1 MTKAVVDI
9 ETDGLNATK
18 IHCIVARCYASDKE
32 KVWVGEECN
41 QFAEWSGQ
49 IDQFIM
55 HNGISFDAPILNRLT
70 GSNIKLSQ
78 VRDTLI
84 ESQLYNPIRE
94 GGHSLESWGERL
106 NFPKGNMTEF
116 KDYSPEMLEYC
127 KKDTELTSKLAKTM
141 EEEGKKFSIRSYEM
155 ERKVRAIIDQ
165 QQKNG
170 FAFNIREGMLLLARL
185 EDEQHQLE
193 KDAEEMFEPI
203 ITYSPVKK
211 IPKSTPFNIASRKQ
225 IAERLMELDWKPK
238 QFGKEI
244 KLKDGSTKKNV
255 VVSEEILDKINMKEA
270 QMFSRYFLL
279 QKRTGLLK
287 AWVQQCQEDERVRG
301 SVLTL
306 KTVTGRM
313 AHHSPNMAQVPASY
327 SPYGKECRELWT
339 VSNPDTHVL
348 VGTDASGLEIRCLA
362 HYMNHPDLMCRGK
375 GIELEDKMIDAAKVF
390 IREVLTGDVHTANMK
405 AAGLTNRDQ
414 AKTFIYAFLYGAGP
428 AKIGKVVGGS
438 AKQGNI
444 LIRKFLKNMPAL
456 ERLRQNVMEA
466 SLNGFIKALDGRYL
480 KIRSPHASLNTLL
493 QGAGAIV
500 CKQWLVHMDEH
511 IRKTGVDVKLV
522 ASVHDEYQFEVAKKD
537 VERFGKITKDAM
549 LETTKT
555 LDMKCPLDCEYK
567 VGNTWAETH

>member
-32 KVWVGEECN
+32 KVWVGEECD
-41 QFAEWSGQ
+41 QFAEWSRQ

-94 GGHSLESWGERL
+94 GGHSLEAWGERL

-116 KDYSPEMLEYC
+116 KHYSPEMLEYC

-141 EEEGKKFSIRSYEM
+141 EKEGKKFSIRSYEM

-193 KDAEEMFEPI
+193 KDAEEMFEPV

-225 IAERLMELDWKPK
+225 IAERLIELGWKPEHYTD
-238 QFGKEI
+238 KE
-244 KLKDGSTKKNV
+244 NV
-255 VVSEEILDKINMKEA
+255 IVSEEILSKIDMKEA

-287 AWVQQCQEDERVRG
+287 AWVQECQEDERVRG

-348 VGTDASGLEIRCLA
+348 VGTDASGLELRCLA
-362 HYMNHPDLMCRGK
+362 HYMNDPK
-375 GIELEDKMIDAAKVF
+375 FTK
-390 IREVLTGDVHTANMK
+390 EVLTGDVHTANMK
-405 AAGLTNRDQ
+405 AAGLTDRDQ

-428 AKIGKVVGGS
+428 AKIGKVVGGN
-438 AKQGNI
+438 AKTGQQ
-444 LIRKFLKNMPAL
+444 LTAKFLSNMPKL
-456 ERLRQNVMEA
+456 KTLRDNVTAAAEV
-466 SLNGFIKALDGRYL
+466 GPIKALDGRNL
-480 KIRSPHASLNTLL
+480 HIRSPHASLNTLL

-522 ASVHDEYQFEVAKKD
+522 ASIHDEYQFEVAKKD

-549 LETTKT
+549 LETTMT

>member
-32 KVWVGEECN
+32 KVWVGEECD

-94 GGHSLESWGERL
+94 GGHSLEAWGERL

-116 KDYSPEMLEYC
+116 KHYSPEMLEYC

-141 EEEGKKFSIRSYEM
+141 EKEGKKFSIRSYEM

-170 FAFNIREGMLLLARL
+170 FAFNIREGMLLLSRL

-193 KDAEEMFEPI
+193 KDAEEMFEPV

-225 IAERLMELDWKPK
+225 IAERLMELGWKP
-238 QFGKEI
+238 EHYTE
-244 KLKDGSTKKNV
+244 KDNV
-255 VVSEEILDKINMKEA
+255 IISEEILSKIDMKEA

-287 AWVQQCQEDERVRG
+287 AWVQECQEDERVRG
-301 SVLTL
+301 RVLTL

-348 VGTDASGLEIRCLA
+348 VGTDASGLELRCLA
-362 HYMNHPDLMCRGK
+362 HYMNDPK
-375 GIELEDKMIDAAKVF
+375 FTK
-390 IREVLTGDVHTANMK
+390 EVLTGDVHTANMK
-405 AAGLTNRDQ
+405 AAGLTDRDQ

-428 AKIGKVVGGS
+428 AKIGKVVGGN
-438 AKQGNI
+438 AKTGQQ
-444 LIRKFLKNMPAL
+444 LTAKFLSNMPKL
-456 ERLRQNVMEA
+456 KTLRDNVTAAAEV
-466 SLNGFIKALDGRYL
+466 GPIKALDGRNL
-480 KIRSPHASLNTLL
+480 HIRSPHASLNTLL

-522 ASVHDEYQFEVAKKD
+522 ASIHDEYQFEVAKKD

-549 LETTKT
+549 LETTMT

>member
-1 MTKAVVDI
+1 MKAVVDI

-32 KVWVGEECN
+32 KVWVGEECG

-94 GGHSLESWGERL
+94 GGHSLKAWGEKL

-116 KDYSPEMLEYC
+116 KHYSPEMLEYC

-141 EEEGKKFSIRSYEM
+141 EKEGKKFSIRSYEM

-193 KDAEEMFEPI
+193 KDAEEMFEPV

-225 IAERLMELDWKPK
+225 IAERLIELGWKP
-238 QFGKEI
+238 EHYTE
-244 KLKDGSTKKNV
+244 KDNV
-255 VVSEEILDKINMKEA
+255 IISEEILSKIDMKEA

-287 AWVQQCQEDERVRG
+287 AWVQECQEDERVRG
-301 SVLTL
+301 RVLTL

-348 VGTDASGLEIRCLA
+348 VGTDASGLELRCLA
-362 HYMNHPDLMCRGK
+362 HYMNDPK
-375 GIELEDKMIDAAKVF
+375 FTK
-390 IREVLTGDVHTANMK
+390 EVLTGDVHTANMK
-405 AAGLTNRDQ
+405 AAGLTDRDQ

-428 AKIGKVVGGS
+428 AKIGKVVGGN
-438 AKQGNI
+438 AKTGQQLTVKI
-444 LIRKFLKNMPAL
+444 LSNMPKL
-456 ERLRQNVMEA
+456 KTLRDNVTAAAEV
-466 SLNGFIKALDGRYL
+466 GPIKALDGRNL
-480 KIRSPHASLNTLL
+480 HIRSPHASLNTLL

-522 ASVHDEYQFEVAKKD
+522 ASIHDEYQFEVAKKD

-549 LETTKT
+549 LETTMT